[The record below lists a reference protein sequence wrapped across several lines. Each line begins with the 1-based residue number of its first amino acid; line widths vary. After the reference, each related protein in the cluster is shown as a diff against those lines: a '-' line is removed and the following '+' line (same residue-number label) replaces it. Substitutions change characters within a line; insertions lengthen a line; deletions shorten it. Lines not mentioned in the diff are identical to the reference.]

1 MRCVIAIV
9 LLASFHAWSQE
20 IKIEYNKKT
29 DFSKYKTFCFGDGLV
44 VAESTQ
50 KLVSDATFS
59 SWIKKGII
67 KEFERKE
74 MKHVDSTADL
84 KVTYALIR
92 TAQLDIEANGPL
104 GMTPGSND
112 RTWSRNFTESTL
124 IIDVNDQ
131 GGLLIWRVKANFDVS
146 GPNSETTMDTIVG
159 KGFKTFRRVKN
170 KK

>member
-1 MRCVIAIV
+1 M
-9 LLASFHAWSQE
+9 
-20 IKIEYNKKT
+20 
-29 DFSKYKTFCFGDGLV
+29 
-44 VAESTQ
+44 
-50 KLVSDATFS
+50 
-59 SWIKKGII
+59 
-67 KEFERKE
+67 
-74 MKHVDSTADL
+74 
-84 KVTYALIR
+84 IR